1 MNDLI
6 KVINDNRNSINENI
20 CNDLIDLINNHN
32 ILDEDS
38 LKTYEDKYFST
49 SNLLD
54 RINSCY
60 NEYKSDTTHFD
71 YLDSSDIVMLDKY
84 SKSLEEE
91 SNPLIKCKY
100 LILLY
105 DLLEWQL
112 YFPYEAFE
120 LIKNKEL

>member
-6 KVINDNRNSINENI
+6 KTINDNRNDINENI
-20 CNDLIDLINNHN
+20 CNELIDLINNHN

-38 LKTYEDKYFST
+38 LKIYEDKYFST

-54 RINSCY
+54 RVNGYY
-60 NEYKSDTTHFD
+60 NEYKTDTTHFD
-71 YLDSSDIVMLDKY
+71 YLDSLDMVMLEKY

-91 SNPLIKCKY
+91 SDPLIKCKY
-100 LILLY
+100 LILIY

-120 LIKNKEL
+120 LIKCKKL